1 MTITGLKTRFS
12 KNRSDENK
20 GLFCKQKNLCISL
33 LRTSKN
39 ITSQSLM
46 RNRLQIGYN
55 SGRRIN
61 PFN

>member
-33 LRTSKN
+33 LRKSKN
-39 ITSQSLM
+39 DYFTKLNEKQITD
-46 RNRLQIGYN
+46 
-55 SGRRIN
+55 RIQFWKTN
-61 PFN
+61 KPF